1 MVHASLDFL
10 SQCIFSW
17 NWDPWNQFYYT
28 LFISPWQFFYDPLLV
43 SVLAKPTPS
52 VCCFG
57 FEIMFPDDNHVSQL
71 FLNLFILWFFSTWD
85 SDEVADK
92 MSKQWP
98 CPWNHCL
105 DSKSSTSSGFPCS
118 SVPSL
123 LFCTSASCMTFP
135 SQSYPQ
141 TPSYFMAELA
151 RRTMLDTVERA
162 TPILNKPY
170 SCPV

>member
-1 MVHASLDFL
+1 MVHASFDFL

-52 VCCFG
+52 VCCSG

-98 CPWNHCL
+98 CPHGIIALIQNLQPSLASLAPQYLLYCFALQQVAWLLITILPPNSIL
-105 DSKSSTSSGFPCS
+105 LYGGTSTSNNARHCRK
-118 SVPSL
+118 
-123 LFCTSASCMTFP
+123 
-135 SQSYPQ
+135 SY
-141 TPSYFMAELA
+141 S
-151 RRTMLDTVERA
+151 D
-162 TPILNKPY
+162 
-170 SCPV
+170 SW